1 VNDLAGEPVDGRLL
15 AQEVAALDYSS
26 LVIRDDYLD
35 RNGHLNTGF
44 YAVLIDRAAELT
56 FRALGMGWARIRDAN
71 FSQFSLTSRLIHYRE
86 VFRDSP
92 LSFSFRMLDLD
103 DKRVHFFITMLHAR
117 EGWAAAAS
125 EGVNM
130 CIDISKRRS
139 TAWPPSIKRR
149 LEALLEIHRRTE
161 LPKDAGQPV
170 TMRRTH

>member
-1 VNDLAGEPVDGRLL
+1 MSDLEEDSIDGLRL

-35 RNGHLNTGF
+35 RNGHLNTGY

-56 FRALGMGWARIRDAN
+56 FRALGMGWARIREAHV
-71 FSQFSLTSRLIHYRE
+71 SQFSLTSRLIHYRE

-125 EGVNM
+125 EGVSM

-139 TAWPPSIKRR
+139 MAWPPAIKRR
-149 LEALLEIHRRTE
+149 LEALLAVHRRSE
-161 LPKDAGQPV
+161 LPKDAGQRV
-170 TMRRTH
+170 AMRRAH